1 VREVD
6 GLEELRVDGR
16 LRVEDAVQVG
26 PATEGDP
33 TTGDA
38 PAAEAHAD
46 ATVSFVGPRRR
57 DDEEARRRAYQ
68 RLFLVGCVAW
78 PVFALHDVASALL
91 TDRTGALVWVEAL
104 RVFGESVAL
113 PCYLLMRAG
122 KASPRQMVA
131 MDYLVFVL
139 GGVLLGL
146 MAIPLGGLT
155 CRYSQGVMIFVF
167 ARCIVFP
174 LPWRRAFPVP
184 MACAAGYPAA
194 LATASLFVPELRA
207 QWLDRG
213 ALGVL
218 LDGQMFV
225 LAGTAVGIFGSHMID
240 NAQRQ
245 VRQARQLGNYRLK
258 ARIGRG
264 ASGDVWLARQIALE
278 RDVALKVLRDQS
290 WRSEDAVRRFTLE
303 ARSASRLKH
312 PNTIRIFDFGASD
325 DGVLFIAMELLEGL
339 DADALVAAA
348 GPVPAARVIHL
359 ARQACGSL
367 AEAHARGIVHRDIK
381 PANLFV
387 ARVGG
392 VLDMLKV
399 LDFGVARLQGPAH
412 GQTEEGT
419 LFGTPDFMSP
429 EMCGG
434 EPLDARSDVYSLGA
448 SLYFLLTGTALF
460 PDRSVMEVI
469 MMHVSKVPD
478 RPSARVATVPPDLEA
493 VVMKCLAKAPADR
506 YQTIDE
512 LAGALAGC
520 ADAGRWTQVDAT
532 AWWGAWRVGTP
543 RLSVG

>member
-1 VREVD
+1 ME
-6 GLEELRVDGR
+6 
-16 LRVEDAVQVG
+16 VG
-26 PATEGDP
+26 PTTDGDP
-33 TTGDA
+33 GTRE
-38 PAAEAHAD
+38 PHAEAS
-46 ATVSFVGPRRR
+46 VSFVGPRRR
-57 DDEEARRRAYQ
+57 DGQEALRRAYQ

-91 TDRTGALVWVEAL
+91 TERAGALVWVEAL
-104 RVFGESVAL
+104 RVLGECVAL
-113 PCYLLMRAG
+113 PCYLLMRSG
-122 KASPRQMVA
+122 KASPRQTVA

-146 MAIPLGGLT
+146 MAVPLGGLT

-167 ARCIVFP
+167 ARCTVFP
-174 LPWRRAFPVP
+174 LPWRRAIPVP
-184 MACAAGYPAA
+184 LACISGYPIA
-194 LATASLFVPELRA
+194 LAAASLFAPELRA
-207 QWLDRG
+207 QWHDRT
-213 ALGVL
+213 ALGFL

-225 LAGTAVGIFGSHMID
+225 LAGTAVGIFGSHVID
-240 NAQRQ
+240 HAQRQ
-245 VRQARQLGNYRLK
+245 VQQARQLGNYRLK
-258 ARIGRG
+258 VRIGRG
-264 ASGDVWLARQIALE
+264 ASGDVWLARQVALE

-290 WRSEDAVRRFTLE
+290 WRSEEAVRRFTLE
-303 ARSASRLKH
+303 ARAASRLKH

-339 DADALVAAA
+339 DADALVAAS
-348 GPVPAARVIHL
+348 GPVPAARVLHL

-367 AEAHARGIVHRDIK
+367 AEAHARGILHRDIK

-412 GQTEEGT
+412 AQTEEGT

-448 SLYFLLTGTALF
+448 SLYYLLTGTALF
-460 PDRSVMEVI
+460 PDRSVLEVI
-469 MMHVSKVPD
+469 MMHVSKLPE
-478 RPSARVATVPPDLEA
+478 RPSVRVATVPADLDA

-506 YQTIDE
+506 YQSIDE
-512 LAGALAGC
+512 LAAALAAC
-520 ADAGRWTQVDAT
+520 ADAGRWTQADAL
-532 AWWGAWRVGTP
+532 AWWSAWRLGPP
-543 RLSVG
+543 RICAV